1 MKYLLITCAAL
12 LAFSAH
18 AKENESASEHKK
30 ETIAQHQAIAA
41 AHYAAARCLGK
52 GKDEK
57 TCHAELANACKGL
70 ALGKLCGMRH
80 VH

>member
-18 AKENESASEHKK
+18 AKDSESEHKK
-30 ETIAQHQAIAA
+30 ETIAQHQAIAT
-41 AHYAAARCLGK
+41 AHYAAARCISK

-57 TCHAELANACKGL
+57 VCHAELAAACKGL